1 MNIPRRS
8 SGSCLSSTDMSVFNY
23 SSIYFDCGGFI
34 KLRIFKIVKIFLKE
48 IKVSQSSE

>member
-1 MNIPRRS
+1 MNIPSGS
-8 SGSCLSSTDMSVFNY
+8 SGRCLSSADMSVLNY